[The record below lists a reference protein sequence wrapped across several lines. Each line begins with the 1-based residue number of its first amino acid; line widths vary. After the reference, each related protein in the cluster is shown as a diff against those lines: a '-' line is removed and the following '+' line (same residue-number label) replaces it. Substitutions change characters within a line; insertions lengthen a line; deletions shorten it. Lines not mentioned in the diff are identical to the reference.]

1 LSAIPIS
8 PANAGVRVDAIGPI
22 GIIEAADR
30 HLLRRCNTM
39 VMHLRKRFDNH
50 SLRHKNAARQMAA
63 GRTGMGKRNVVPP
76 LLALSGVEKRY
87 GGVRA
92 LRGVDFTLVAG
103 EIHVLLG
110 ENGAGKSTLMGIIS
124 GAVQPDQG
132 RMTLAGRTVKF
143 VAPRDAHAAGI
154 VMIPQ
159 ELDLVPGLDIAA
171 NLFLGQEKLTRLGTM
186 AHAEMVR
193 GAHDLL
199 DRAGVRLDP
208 KLRVSSLRMGERQLV
223 AIAKALAAE
232 ARILI
237 LDEPTA
243 ALSAAEAEHLFET
256 IRQLKDRGVG
266 IIYISHRLEEV
277 ARIGDRVTVMR
288 DGLVVGAAR
297 PDTPQA
303 DLVRMLVGKSF
314 QDLFPERAARIGRP
328 LLTLDHARFVPAVER
343 AGWQAPRDVSLTVH
357 EGEVVGLA
365 GLMGAGRT
373 ELLSALYGFEVRGR
387 WQGGLTMSGKPAAL
401 GSIAAARR
409 AGIAYVTD
417 DRRTTGLV
425 LGQSIA
431 RNIVMSTLAK
441 VTPWGFVSAAREQAE
456 VDAALNRFDVRP
468 RMPSARV
475 INLSG
480 GNQQKVVFAK
490 ELLSSPRLL
499 LLDEPTRGVDVGAKS
514 EIYRQLRDLVAGGLG
529 VLVASSELPEL
540 IGLCD
545 RIVVMRGGVTTA
557 NFAAGVSEETL
568 RRHSLGEVLAA

>member
-1 LSAIPIS
+1 
-8 PANAGVRVDAIGPI
+8 
-22 GIIEAADR
+22 
-30 HLLRRCNTM
+30 M
-39 VMHLRKRFDNH
+39 
-50 SLRHKNAARQMAA
+50 
-63 GRTGMGKRNVVPP
+63 VPP
-76 LLALSGVEKRY
+76 LLALSGIEKRY

-92 LRGVDFTLVAG
+92 LRGVDFTLAAA
-103 EIHVLLG
+103 ESHVLLG

-124 GAVQPDQG
+124 GAVQPDHG
-132 RMTLAGRTVKF
+132 RMTLGGAPVKF
-143 VAPRDAHAAGI
+143 LTPRDAHAAGI

-171 NLFLGQEKLTRLGTM
+171 NLFLGHEITRFGVMSRAAML
-186 AHAEMVR
+186 R
-193 GAHDLL
+193 NAHDLL
-199 DRAGVRLDP
+199 HRAGVRLDP
-208 KLRVSSLRMGERQLV
+208 KLLVSSLRMGERQLV

-243 ALSAAEAEHLFET
+243 ALSAAEAEHLFAT
-256 IRQLKDRGVG
+256 VRQLKARGVG

-277 ARIGDRVTVMR
+277 PLIGDRVTVMR
-288 DGLVVGAAR
+288 DGLVVGEAR
-297 PDTPQA
+297 PDAPQA

-314 QDLFPERAARIGRP
+314 QDLFPPRAAQIGRP

-387 WQGGLTMSGKPAAL
+387 WQGSVLVDGHPAAL

-409 AGIAYVTD
+409 AGIGYVTD
-417 DRRTTGLV
+417 DRRSTGLV
-425 LGQSIA
+425 LGQSVA
-431 RNIVMSTLAK
+431 RNIVMSTLAR
-441 VTPWGFVSAAREQAE
+441 VTPWGFVSAAREDAE
-456 VDAALNRFDVRP
+456 VRTALDRFDVRP
-468 RMPSARV
+468 RLPSARV

-480 GNQQKVVFAK
+480 GNQQKVVLAK
-490 ELLSSPRLL
+490 ELLGNPRLL

-514 EIYRQLRDLVAGGLG
+514 EIYRQLRDLAAGGLG

-545 RIVVMRGGVTTA
+545 RIVVMHGGVTVA
-557 NFAAGVSEETL
+557 SFAAGVSEETL
-568 RRHSLGEVLAA
+568 RRHSLGEALVA

>member
-1 LSAIPIS
+1 
-8 PANAGVRVDAIGPI
+8 
-22 GIIEAADR
+22 
-30 HLLRRCNTM
+30 
-39 VMHLRKRFDNH
+39 
-50 SLRHKNAARQMAA
+50 MAA
-63 GRTGMGKRNVVPP
+63 GRIGMGKRNVVPP
-76 LLALSGVEKRY
+76 LLTLSGIEKRY

-92 LRGVDFTLVAG
+92 LRGADFTLAAG
-103 EIHVLLG
+103 EIHFLLG
-110 ENGAGKSTLMGIIS
+110 ENGAGKSTLMGVIS
-124 GAVQPDQG
+124 GAVQPDRG
-132 RMTLAGRTVKF
+132 GMTLAGNPVKF
-143 VAPRDAHAAGI
+143 ATPRDAHAAGI

-171 NLFLGQEKLTRLGTM
+171 NLFLGHEKLTRFGTM
-186 AHAEMVR
+186 AR
-193 GAHDLL
+193 GAMVHGAKDLL
-199 DRAGVRLDP
+199 HRAGVRLDP
-208 KLRVSSLRMGERQLV
+208 RLLVSSLRMGERQLV

-256 IRQLKDRGVG
+256 VRQLKTRGVG

-277 ARIGDRVTVMR
+277 PLIGDRVTVMR
-288 DGLVVGAAR
+288 DGVVVGEAP
-297 PDTPQA
+297 PDAPQA

-314 QDLFPERAARIGRP
+314 QDLFPPRAARIGRP
-328 LLTLDHARFVPAVER
+328 LIALDHARFVPAVER

-373 ELLSALYGFEVRGR
+373 ELLSSLYGFEVRGQ
-387 WQGGLTMSGKPAAL
+387 WQGGVSVDGKPAVL
-401 GSIAAARR
+401 GSIGAARR
-409 AGIAYVTD
+409 AGIGYVTD
-417 DRRTTGLV
+417 DRRSTGLV
-425 LGQSIA
+425 LGQSVA

-456 VDAALNRFDVRP
+456 VSDALNRFDVRP
-468 RMPSARV
+468 RLPSARV
-475 INLSG
+475 VNLSG

-490 ELLSSPRLL
+490 ELLGRPRLL

-514 EIYRQLRDLVAGGLG
+514 EIYRQLRDLAAAGLG

-545 RIVVMRGGVTTA
+545 RIVVMHGGVTVA
-557 NFAAGVSEETL
+557 SFAAGVTEETL
-568 RRHSLGEVLAA
+568 RHHSLGEALVA